1 MTIPNRPTRGLKIV
15 YALLAELGLE
25 LEALTA
31 LQRELIRLAVNEQDS
46 IFENV
51 RTSMRG
57 RCVVRGQHGSVR
69 RFDELT
75 NTLHPPL

>member
-31 LQRELIRLAVNEQDS
+31 LQRELIRLVQCNEHDAM
-46 IFENV
+46 FEDVKNQI
-51 RTSMRG
+51 REEG
-57 RCVVRGQHGSVR
+57 A
-69 RFDELT
+69 
-75 NTLHPPL
+75 

>member
-51 RTSMRG
+51 KNQYARK
-57 RCVVRGQHGSVR
+57 VRSEGAAW
-69 RFDELT
+69 
-75 NTLHPPL
+75 